1 MLSLGCRIALIVISA
16 VSCTAFRPPPTA
28 PQSPLPQWQ
37 ALHQQYVARAA
48 RGGIDVLFIGDSIT
62 MQWSKSPLWLSE
74 LAPLGAESFGVD
86 GDGTRQVLWRVTN
99 GELDRIAPKVV
110 VLLIGIND
118 VIDGD
123 SPEAVR
129 DGTLAVI
136 REIQARLP
144 QTRILSLAMFPVGR
158 HLVPQRTAAAR
169 ANELVTGALQ
179 SSVRRL
185 DLGPSF
191 VGPDGAIPEDIEP
204 DGLHLGLRGYEI
216 WAAGLLPVLRSMLA
230 TP

>member
-1 MLSLGCRIALIVISA
+1 MRRWTLALV
-16 VSCTAFRPPPTA
+16 VVCTASCGLFRPATTT

-48 RGGIDVLFIGDSIT
+48 RGGIDVLFIGDSLT
-62 MQWSKSPLWLSE
+62 MQWSKSPLWASE
-74 LAPLGAESFGVD
+74 LVPLGAENFGVD

-99 GELDRIAPKVV
+99 GELDGIAPKVV

-118 VIDGD
+118 LIDGD
-123 SPEAVR
+123 PPDAVR

-144 QTRILSLAMFPVGR
+144 KTQILSLALFPVGR
-158 HLVPQRTAAAR
+158 HPVPQRIAAAR
-169 ANELVTGALQ
+169 TNDLVNTAVPP
-179 SSVRRL
+179 SVRRL
-185 DLGPSF
+185 DLGASF
-191 VGPDGAIPEDIEP
+191 VGPDGTIPEDVEP
-204 DGLHLGLRGYEI
+204 DGLHLSLRGYEL
-216 WAAGLLPVLRSMLA
+216 WAAGLLPVLRAVLA

>member
-1 MLSLGCRIALIVISA
+1 MPRASLALLLVAVAA
-16 VSCTAFRPPPTA
+16 VSCGGLRSPTTA
-28 PQSPLPQWQ
+28 PRSPLPQWQ
-37 ALHQQYVARAA
+37 VLHQQYVARAA

-62 MQWSKSPLWLSE
+62 MQWSRSPLWASQ
-74 LAPLGAESFGVD
+74 LAPLGAENFGVD

-99 GELDRIAPKVV
+99 GELDGIAPKVA

-118 VIDGD
+118 LIDGD
-123 SPEAVR
+123 PPEAVR

-144 QTRILSLAMFPVGR
+144 GTRILSLAIFPVGR
-158 HLVPQRTAAAR
+158 HPVPERAAAARTNALVTAAAP
-169 ANELVTGALQ
+169 A
-179 SSVRRL
+179 SVQRL
-185 DLGPSF
+185 DLGASF
-191 VGPDGAIPEDIEP
+191 VDADGTIPEDIEP

-216 WAAGLLPVLRSMLA
+216 WAAALVPVLRSMLA